1 MPEIE
6 YAVDIWDLSGTDG
19 RPNAEQLLEH
29 LREFAEEGCGLLALV
44 EEDQSFLGSPEH
56 DWSSDQIQHQLLA
69 LLGRLR
75 QRLVQI
81 LDSYGWPGRSLVGED
96 GAAAAW
102 TLALHTM
109 PDPDI
114 LRRGPTLMRDA
125 AAAGEVEPWQVGFLV
140 DRVSLVER
148 NVQVYGTTIC
158 RKMGGSRRPCW
169 RIPITWMPAV
179 GLSGFLRSS
188 KTSAGSNSFTAAPS
202 AARPAS
208 GLMLWNRPGSCAVQ
222 GMLGLESWQGR
233 CAMAGPATPRP
244 PCCAPRWRTL
254 AVAVLLAAAAGCSDA
269 ADTPSSPGS
278 TQPPPAP
285 TGTGTTGPAF
295 DRGRF
300 AAAIPI
306 PGAGSMTVAD
316 GMLWVRASGAVVRI
330 DPATNAVVGKPLR
343 VPADAEAI
351 AVSDGAL
358 WAARVA
364 PGDLGAPG
372 KDAVTRIELATG
384 RAVATVTVGRAP
396 LDLGV
401 TPGAVWVTNSGGG
414 GDSVARIDPR
424 INRLVGPAGQ
434 DRRQPPESGRGGRV
448 AVGGQP

>member
-1 MPEIE
+1 MTLRQDAMPEIE
-6 YAVDIWDLSGTDG
+6 YAVDIWDLSGTNG

-29 LREFAEEGCGLLALV
+29 LREFAEEGWGLLALV

-114 LRRGPTLMRDA
+114 LRRGLTLMRDA

-316 GMLWVRASGAVVRI
+316 GMLWDGRPARWFGSTPRPTRSSASHYGSRPLLRPSPSATGPCGPPVSP
-330 DPATNAVVGKPLR
+330 PATSVHRAR
-343 VPADAEAI
+343 TRSPA
-351 AVSDGAL
+351 S
-358 WAARVA
+358 
-364 PGDLGAPG
+364 
-372 KDAVTRIELATG
+372 
-384 RAVATVTVGRAP
+384 
-396 LDLGV
+396 
-401 TPGAVWVTNSGGG
+401 S
-414 GDSVARIDPR
+414 
-424 INRLVGPAGQ
+424 
-434 DRRQPPESGRGGRV
+434 
-448 AVGGQP
+448 

>member
-1 MPEIE
+1 MGAPG
-6 YAVDIWDLSGTDG
+6 VSRGGPVL
-19 RPNAEQLLEH
+19 P
-29 LREFAEEGCGLLALV
+29 
-44 EEDQSFLGSPEH
+44 
-56 DWSSDQIQHQLLA
+56 
-69 LLGRLR
+69 R

-114 LRRGPTLMRDA
+114 LRRCLTLMRDA

-158 RKMGGSRRPCW
+158 RRMGGSRRPCW

-208 GLMLWNRPGSCAVQ
+208 GPMLWNRPGSCAVQ

-244 PCCAPRWRTL
+244 PCCAP
-254 AVAVLLAAAAGCSDA
+254 
-269 ADTPSSPGS
+269 
-278 TQPPPAP
+278 
-285 TGTGTTGPAF
+285 
-295 DRGRF
+295 
-300 AAAIPI
+300 
-306 PGAGSMTVAD
+306 
-316 GMLWVRASGAVVRI
+316 
-330 DPATNAVVGKPLR
+330 
-343 VPADAEAI
+343 
-351 AVSDGAL
+351 
-358 WAARVA
+358 
-364 PGDLGAPG
+364 
-372 KDAVTRIELATG
+372 
-384 RAVATVTVGRAP
+384 
-396 LDLGV
+396 
-401 TPGAVWVTNSGGG
+401 
-414 GDSVARIDPR
+414 
-424 INRLVGPAGQ
+424 
-434 DRRQPPESGRGGRV
+434 
-448 AVGGQP
+448 